1 MSTNKQHTLSYF
13 FSITSAFSLRLVPLR
28 LAVGA
33 TPGSLGSCVPPH
45 PSLAA
50 TQRASL
56 KPPLDTF
63 AEVREKVRGEYGF
76 SSLVKQNKKAKIY
89 FVIHIAGFFFKKKF
103 CYEEFAK
110 QKKTKESS
118 HYYLNYMNN

>member
-89 FVIHIAGFFFKKKF
+89 FVIHIAGFFFKKNSVMK
-103 CYEEFAK
+103 CLRN
-110 QKKTKESS
+110 KKRLKSPATTT
-118 HYYLNYMNN
+118 